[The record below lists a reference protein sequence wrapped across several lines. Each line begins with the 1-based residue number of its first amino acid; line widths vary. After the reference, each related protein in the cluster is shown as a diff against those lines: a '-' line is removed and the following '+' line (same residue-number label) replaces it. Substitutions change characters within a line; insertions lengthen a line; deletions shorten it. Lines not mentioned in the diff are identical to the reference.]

1 LETPTYTAG
10 QGAVVDVPK
19 SGAIQSFHNESA
31 TLAHLLCV
39 VIPAELDNFFI
50 KIGQSAA
57 TGQFRPQPDLSPEDL
72 KKLQLLAAH
81 RGREVF
87 PPN

>member
-19 SGAIQSFHNESA
+19 GGAIQSFHNESA

-39 VIPAELDNFFI
+39 VILAGLDNFFI
-50 KIGQSAA
+50 EIGQSAA
-57 TGQFRPQPDLSPEDL
+57 TGQFWPQPDLSSEDL
-72 KKLQLLAAH
+72 NKLQLLAAR
-81 RGREVF
+81 RGQEVF